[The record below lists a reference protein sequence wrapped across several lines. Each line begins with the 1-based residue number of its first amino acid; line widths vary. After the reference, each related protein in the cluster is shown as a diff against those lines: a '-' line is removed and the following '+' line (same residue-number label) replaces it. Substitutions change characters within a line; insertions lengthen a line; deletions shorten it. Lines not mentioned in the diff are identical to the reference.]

1 MSKETVRYSA
11 VKTSGKVLNLY
22 KTPDSWFWL
31 SGSIN
36 PYRGCEHNC
45 KYCDGKAEWYR
56 VNRFSSRIKV
66 KLDSHVKFTK
76 ELLNLGF
83 TTDRRPSLDNFISV
97 NENSSSKT
105 ITPHSIIAIGG
116 GVCDV
121 YQQAEA
127 KYKIARKLLKI
138 AKSFHLPISILT
150 KSDLVIRDIPIIKSI
165 NEQAY
170 ANVSFSI
177 TLFDDDIRE
186 IFEPNSSSTP
196 KRFLALEKFRNEGIH
211 SGVMLMPII
220 PGIGDSEENLK
231 SIIYQSQK
239 CGAEFILPSGMTLK
253 PGRNKEEM
261 LKTIQTK
268 FPHLLPLYI
277 DLYGNNNKYGI
288 PNTSFERN
296 LNPIKLVH
304 EYCRKINLPDRIPR
318 YIPPNTI
325 QKNLFV
331 STILFNIAHYYQ
343 YVEERPW
350 RKVVNFSNVGKAVE
364 LYPNSIGDFRRK
376 ELIENFT
383 TNETVLDT
391 IEEILQTGKSSI
403 LSKYQNPEDIFVET
417 PKLFND

>member
-1 MSKETVRYSA
+1 MPEKMVRYSA

-45 KYCDGKAEWYR
+45 KYCDGKAEYYR
-56 VNRFSSRIKV
+56 VDQFSSHIKV
-66 KLDSHVKFTK
+66 KLDSHMKFTK
-76 ELLNLGF
+76 ELLKLGF
-83 TTDRRPSLDNFISV
+83 TTDRQPSLDNFI
-97 NENSSSKT
+97 NMKEFYSSKT
-105 ITPHSIIAIGG
+105 FTPHSIIAIGG

-127 KYKIARKLLKI
+127 KYKITRKLLKI

-150 KSDLVIRDIPIIKSI
+150 KSDLVVRDIQIIKSI

-177 TLFDDDIRE
+177 TLFDDNVRK
-186 IFEPNSSSTP
+186 IFEPNSSSTS
-196 KRFLALEKFRNEGIH
+196 KRFLALEKFRKEDIP
-211 SGVMLMPII
+211 SGVMFMPII

-239 CGAEFILPSGMTLK
+239 SGAEFILPSGMTLK

-261 LKTIQTK
+261 LKTIQAN
-268 FPHLLPLYI
+268 FPHLLPLYT

-288 PNTSFERN
+288 PNISFEKH

-318 YIPPNTI
+318 YIAPNTI
-325 QKNLFV
+325 QENLFV

-343 YVEERPW
+343 YVEEYPW
-350 RKVVNFSNVGKAVE
+350 RKVVNFSNGGKAVE
-364 LYPNSIGDFRRK
+364 LSPKSIRDFRRN
-376 ELIENFT
+376 ELLEKLTKDEI
-383 TNETVLDT
+383 VLNT

-403 LSKYQNPEDIFVET
+403 LLKYQNKEDIFVET
-417 PKLFND
+417 PKIFED